1 MVENRIYKFLVCLN
15 KELNKV
21 RGKVAHGGPLPSL
34 KEVLTQTQR
43 QETRRGVKLGKKGA
57 GMTKKKKKTL
67 LMQNITRPYKDKLK
81 RLERILAD
89 DLEIKDLETLI
100 YFLGT

>member
-15 KELNKV
+15 KEINKV

-34 KEVLTQTQR
+34 KEVLTETQR

-57 GMTKKKKKTL
+57 KKKKTL